1 MILEIVENKM
11 LYNRSGKQ
19 SMCTKI
25 SLAFSKTHKMG
36 FNQKNKEALIGYGED
51 YIIIK
56 KKPKN
61 LLRFISVGK
70 LENGVLLLER
80 DYDTVKGIY
89 TNGVNEETLTST
101 NKQYKPFYL
110 GEKMIGCEEI
120 EDDN

>member
-1 MILEIVENKM
+1 MEIAENKM

-36 FNQKNKEALIGYGED
+36 FNQRNKEALVGYGED

-61 LLRFISVGK
+61 LLKIIEKGK
-70 LENGVLLLER
+70 LENGTLLLDR
-80 DYDTVKGIY
+80 DYDKEQDIY
-89 TNGVNEETLTST
+89 INGVDEKTLTST
-101 NKQYKPFYL
+101 NKKYKPFYL
-110 GEKMIGCEEI
+110 GDTLVGYEEM
-120 EDDN
+120 